1 MIIAKVLYII
11 GIIFFTY
18 FAFKS
23 KNTKEVEE
31 NIEFLSVAEAIDEM
45 TTTKEQLASIE
56 EMITEITICSPD
68 DHNKFI
74 RCEWANTLG
83 EHFKY
88 DLYIDGNDNVSDEM
102 LKIAYSERTR
112 LRTLLRQQI
121 KNLNDRCNENCNE
134 NYDTASI
141 GGVV

>member
-1 MIIAKVLYII
+1 
-11 GIIFFTY
+11 
-18 FAFKS
+18 
-23 KNTKEVEE
+23 
-31 NIEFLSVAEAIDEM
+31 M

-121 KNLNDRCNENCNE
+121 RNLNDRCNENCNE
-134 NYDTASI
+134 NYDTPSI

>member
-88 DLYIDGNDNVSDEM
+88 DL
-102 LKIAYSERTR
+102 
-112 LRTLLRQQI
+112 
-121 KNLNDRCNENCNE
+121 
-134 NYDTASI
+134 
-141 GGVV
+141 